1 MPKKFSFAEVGID
14 VSPGQAAVAE
24 PPTPEEPFEIGLLG
38 DFSGRANRG
47 LLDTKLSS
55 RRPLAVDRDNYEAVL
70 ARLGAGLRLAV
81 GGTPIELRF
90 REFDDFHPDRLFA
103 GLGLFQ
109 SLRRTRDELLDPAT
123 FRRAAEVLR
132 APEPP
137 PPPPAAPVSPE
148 YMAPHSLDELLAQS
162 IQETETRTGEAQPAP
177 RLRDEWS
184 QFIHDL
190 VAPYIVP
197 GAPPEQAKL
206 VAEVDSAIGA
216 QMRALLHQPDFQA
229 LEAAW
234 RGVFFLVRRLET
246 GVAMRLRLVDVSKAE
261 LAADLAACDDVRRS
275 ETWKLLVEQSVG
287 TPGAPL
293 WALLAGNYT
302 FEASQEDFELLGR
315 LAVIARQAGAPFLA
329 GVSPRILGCESL
341 VETPDPYDWPP
352 LEAEVG
358 AAWEALRRQR
368 EAAWLG
374 LLLPRF
380 LLRLPYGRE
389 TDPVEAFAFEE
400 MPAPPAHQH
409 YLWGNPAFAD
419 VCLLGQAFSES
430 GWSFRPGQVHELD
443 GLPAHIYVE
452 AGEPVLK
459 PCAEVVLTERAAEE
473 ILDRGPMPLVS
484 VRGRDAA
491 RVVRFQSVAQPAARL
506 AGRWE

>member
-1 MPKKFSFAEVGID
+1 MPKRFSFAEVGID
-14 VSPGQAAVAE
+14 VSPGLAAVAE
-24 PPTPEEPFEIGLLG
+24 RPEPEEPFEIALLG

-47 LLDTKLSS
+47 LLDTNLS
-55 RRPLAVDRDNYEAVL
+55 RRPILAVDRDDYGAVL
-70 ARLGAGLRLAV
+70 ARLGAGLQLAV
-81 GGTPIELRF
+81 GGAPFELRF
-90 REFDDFHPDRLFA
+90 RELDDFHPDRLFSS
-103 GLGLFQ
+103 LELFQ
-109 SLRRTRDELLDPAT
+109 ALRRTRDELLDPAT

-132 APEPP
+132 VPEPP
-137 PPPPAAPVSPE
+137 PPPRAAPVSPG
-148 YMAPHSLDELLAQS
+148 YVAPHSLDELLAQS
-162 IQETETRTGEAQPAP
+162 IQETAARAGEAQAPP

-190 VAPYIVP
+190 VARHIVP

-206 VAEVDSAIGA
+206 IAEVDSAIGA
-216 QMRALLHQPDFQA
+216 QTCALLHHVDFQA

-246 GVAMRLRLVDVSKAE
+246 GVALRLRLFDVSKSELAAE
-261 LAADLAACDDVRRS
+261 LASSDDVRRS
-275 ETWKLLVEQSVG
+275 GTWRLLVEQSVG

-302 FEASQEDFELLGR
+302 FEATREDLTLLGR
-315 LAVIARQAGAPFLA
+315 LAAVAREARAPFLA
-329 GVSPRILGCESL
+329 AVSPRILGCESL

-352 LEAEVG
+352 LDPEIGE
-358 AAWEALRRQR
+358 AWEALRRAP
-368 EAAWLG
+368 EARWLG

-389 TDPVEAFAFEE
+389 TDPVERFTFEE
-400 MPAPPAHQH
+400 MSVPPVHEH
-409 YLWGNPAFAD
+409 YLWGNPVFAA

-491 RVVRFQSVAQPAARL
+491 RVVRFQSVARPATRL